1 MADGRGMLLVSAF
14 LVAFPAAVVSRDAVA
29 ADGGQTFQAC
39 VPKRTRVLRLLD
51 DGKSCRRR
59 ETTIE
64 WSVQGPTGPTGPVGP
79 TGATGGGGGV
89 GGPEPGL
96 GNAFATAKQNL
107 QIPLPPNGDLQVL
120 ATFDLPAGSY
130 LLQASASIGPATRLG
145 TSVGVCL
152 FQTMTSGQI
161 AGFIDWNV
169 DSNST
174 QSQTAAVVG
183 AATLT
188 SDGSVQFAC
197 ASLGGPATTLH
208 SFGFTAFQVG
218 TLTIQ

>member
-1 MADGRGMLLVSAF
+1 AGGLRGGPFLGLCPRRGSPSGMGRHVHRGRARGRSGAGRAIRLTAAITAWEKLAMADGRGMLLVSA
-14 LVAFPAAVVSRDAVA
+14 LLMALPAAVVSRDAVA

-79 TGATGGGGGV
+79 TRATGGGGGG

-96 GNAFATAKQNL
+96 GKAFTIAKQTL
-107 QIPLPPNGDLQVL
+107 QIPLPPDGNLHVL
-120 ATFDLPAGSY
+120 STFDLPAGSY
-130 LLQASASIGPATRLG
+130 LLQASAGIVPATRLG

-152 FQTMTSGQI
+152 FQTMTSG
-161 AGFIDWNV
+161 
-169 DSNST
+169 
-174 QSQTAAVVG
+174 
-183 AATLT
+183 
-188 SDGSVQFAC
+188 
-197 ASLGGPATTLH
+197 
-208 SFGFTAFQVG
+208 
-218 TLTIQ
+218 